1 MKKKVERNTK
11 NEWKGKGWIKKE
23 VTIEHFYL
31 RYNEDKMTIVSTKL
45 CNKHLTYNKALHQE
59 GERE

>member
-1 MKKKVERNTK
+1 
-11 NEWKGKGWIKKE
+11 

-45 CNKHLTYNKALHQE
+45 CNKHLTYNKVLHQE
-59 GERE
+59 GEGEREKKNKKVESG